1 MEWGFNTPLKSLIS
15 FLMNKQNFYDLNFDQ
30 LKNFL
35 IEKAEIDN
43 KKAKMR
49 AQQMFNAVYK
59 KNIKNF
65 DELTTFGLELREKI
79 KNLISL
85 EKPKIIDIQK
95 SKDGTIKLLLELKDK
110 RNVETVL
117 IPDKSQSRYTIC
129 LSVSVGCYLSCE
141 FCATAQ
147 ISKKLV
153 RNLSPGEII
162 SQIILCKDYIDDWST
177 QKKITNQ
184 VLMGE
189 GSPFLNL
196 DNVKVAI
203 DNSKNKDGLEYGRT
217 RITVSTVGVGI
228 KKDNIDAIEWAA
240 KELDVYLAWSL
251 HSSIPKHRSEIMP
264 INEKYSINSLLPQ
277 LKKYY
282 DKTKLPIFIEW
293 ICLEE
298 NMTEDHAKELVKIM
312 KKVPSKLNLI
322 EFNPLSNKS
331 FKPASQDN
339 IDKFSKIIQ
348 DNGFLSLFRRSRG
361 RDINASC
368 GSLANK
374 KAIGNG

>member
-1 MEWGFNTPLKSLIS
+1 MK
-15 FLMNKQNFYDLNFDQ
+15 KQNFYDLNFEQ
-30 LKNFL
+30 LKVFL
-35 IEKAEIDN
+35 INNAEIDV

-49 AQQMFNAVYK
+49 SQQLFNAVYK
-59 KNIKNF
+59 KNIKSF
-65 DELTTFGLELREKI
+65 DELTTFNFELKNKI
-79 KNLISL
+79 KELISL

-95 SKDGTIKLLLELKDK
+95 SNDGTIKFLLELKDK

-117 IPDKSQSRYTIC
+117 IPDKSKSRYTIC

-147 ISKKLV
+147 IPKKLV
-153 RNLSPGEII
+153 RNLTPGEII
-162 SQIILCKDYIDDWST
+162 SQIILCKDYINDWSS

-196 DNVKVAI
+196 DNVKIAI

-251 HSSIPKHRSEIMP
+251 HSSISNHRSKLMS
-264 INEKYSINSLLPQ
+264 INDKYSIDTLIPN

-282 DKTKLPIFIEW
+282 EKTKLPIFIEW

-298 NMTEDHAKELVKIM
+298 NLTSEHAKELIKIM

-322 EFNPLSNKS
+322 EFNPLSNKN
-331 FKPASQDN
+331 FKAASQRS
-339 IDKFSKIIQ
+339 IDQFSKKIQ
-348 DNGFLSLFRRSRG
+348 EAGFLSLFRRSRG

-374 KAIGNG
+374 KTQNN

>member
-1 MEWGFNTPLKSLIS
+1 ME
-15 FLMNKQNFYDLNFDQ
+15 KQNFYDLNIDH
-30 LKNFL
+30 LKSFL
-35 IEKAEIDN
+35 IEKAAVPE
-43 KKAKMR
+43 KQAKMR
-49 AQQMFNAVYK
+49 GEQMFNAVYK
-59 KNIKNF
+59 KNIKSF
-65 DELTTFGLELREKI
+65 DELTTFSLELREKI
-79 KNLISL
+79 KELISL
-85 EKPKIIDIQK
+85 DKPKVIDVQE
-95 SKDGTIKLLLELKDK
+95 SKDGTVKLLLELKDK

-117 IPDKSQSRYTIC
+117 IPDKSQTRYTIC

-147 ISKKLV
+147 ISKNLV
-153 RNLSPGEII
+153 RNLSSGEII
-162 SQIILCKDYIDDWST
+162 SQVILCKDYINDWST

-196 DNVKVAI
+196 DNVKIAI

-217 RITVSTVGVGI
+217 RITVSTVGIGM
-228 KKDNIDAIEWAA
+228 KKDDTNIIEWAA

-251 HSSIPKHRSEIMP
+251 HSSIPKHRSEIMA
-264 INEKYSINSLLPQ
+264 INDKYSIDSLIPQ

-282 DKTKLPIFIEW
+282 DQTKLPIFIEW

-298 NMTEDHAKELVKIM
+298 NMTDEHAKELVKIM

-322 EFNPLSNKS
+322 EFNPLANKD
-331 FKPASQDN
+331 FKPASQAN
-339 IDKFSKIIQ
+339 IEKFSKTIQ

>member
-1 MEWGFNTPLKSLIS
+1 MKKQS
-15 FLMNKQNFYDLNFDQ
+15 FFDLNFKK
-30 LKNFL
+30 LKTFL
-35 IEKAEIDN
+35 IDNANIDP

-49 AQQMFNAVYK
+49 SQQLFNAVYK

-65 DELTTFGLELREKI
+65 DELTTFGADLRNKI
-79 KNLISL
+79 KELISL

-95 SKDGTIKLLLELKDK
+95 SKDGTIKFLLELEDK

-117 IPDKSQSRYTIC
+117 IPDKTQSRYTIC

-162 SQIILCKDYIDDWST
+162 SQIILCKDYINDWST
-177 QKKITNQ
+177 NKQITNQ
-184 VLMGE
+184 VYMGE

-196 DNVKVAI
+196 DNVKIAI
-203 DNSKNKDGLEYGRT
+203 ENSKNKDGLEYGRT

-240 KELDVYLAWSL
+240 NELDVYLAWSL
-251 HSSIPKHRSEIMP
+251 HSSISKHRSKLMP
-264 INEKYSINSLLPQ
+264 INDKYSINSLLPQ

-282 DKTKLPIFIEW
+282 EKTKLPIFIEW
-293 ICLEE
+293 ICLDE
-298 NMTEDHAKELVKIM
+298 NLTDDHAKELIKIM

-322 EFNPLSNKS
+322 EFNPLANKNL
-331 FKPASQDN
+331 KAASQEN
-339 IDKFSKIIQ
+339 IDKFSKTIQ
-348 DNGFLSLFRRSRG
+348 EAGFLSLFRRSRG

-368 GSLANK
+368 GSLANS
-374 KAIGNG
+374 KALA

>member
-1 MEWGFNTPLKSLIS
+1 MKQ
-15 FLMNKQNFYDLNFDQ
+15 KQNFYDLNFDQ
-30 LKNFL
+30 LKAFL
-35 IEKAEIDN
+35 VESIGVDP

-49 AQQMFNAVYK
+49 SQQLFNAVYK
-59 KNIKNF
+59 KNIKSFN
-65 DELTTFGLELREKI
+65 ELTTFSADLKKKI
-79 KNLISL
+79 EQLASL
-85 EKPKIIDIQK
+85 EKPKIVDIQK
-95 SKDGTIKLLLELKDK
+95 SKDGTIKFLLELKDK

-117 IPDKSQSRYTIC
+117 IPDKSHSRYTIC
-129 LSVSVGCYLSCE
+129 LSVSVGCYLSCK

-153 RNLSPGEII
+153 RNLSPSEII
-162 SQIILCKDYIDDWST
+162 SQIILCKDYIDDWLP

-196 DNVKVAI
+196 DNVKIAI

-217 RITVSTVGVGI
+217 RITISTVGVGI

-251 HSSIPKHRSEIMP
+251 HSSISKHRSKLMP
-264 INEKYSINSLLPQ
+264 INDKYSINSLIPQ

-282 DKTKLPIFIEW
+282 EKTKLPIFIEW
-293 ICLEE
+293 ICLDE
-298 NMTEDHAKELVKIM
+298 NLTDDHAKELIKIM

-322 EFNPLSNKS
+322 EFNPLSNKDL
-331 FKPASQDN
+331 KAASQEN
-339 IDKFSKIIQ
+339 IDKFSKTIQ
-348 DNGFLSLFRRSRG
+348 DAGFLSLFRRSRG

-374 KAIGNG
+374 KA

>member
-1 MEWGFNTPLKSLIS
+1 MD
-15 FLMNKQNFYDLNFDQ
+15 KQNFYDLNFDQ

-35 IEKAEIDN
+35 IEKAEVDE

-59 KNIKNF
+59 KNVKNF
-65 DELTTFGLELREKI
+65 DELTTFGLELRDKI

-85 EKPKIIDIQK
+85 EKPKIIDVQK
-95 SKDGTIKLLLELKDK
+95 SKDGTIKFLLELKDK

-117 IPDKSQSRYTIC
+117 IPDKTLTRYTIC

-147 ISKKLV
+147 ISKSLV

-228 KKDNIDAIEWAA
+228 KKDEMNAIEWAA

-264 INEKYSINSLLPQ
+264 INEKYSIDSLIPQ

-282 DKTKLPIFIEW
+282 DQTKLPIFIEW

-298 NMTEDHAKELVKIM
+298 NMTDEHAKELIKIM

-322 EFNPLSNKS
+322 EFNPLSNKD
-331 FKPASQDN
+331 FKPASQEN
-339 IDKFSKIIQ
+339 IDKFSKTIQ

-374 KAIGNG
+374 KSVTNG

>member
-1 MEWGFNTPLKSLIS
+1 
-15 FLMNKQNFYDLNFDQ
+15 MNKQNFFDLNFDQ

-35 IEKAEIDN
+35 IEKVNVEE

-49 AQQMFNAVYK
+49 TQQMFNAVYK

-65 DELTTFGLELREKI
+65 NELTTFGLELREKI
-79 KNLISL
+79 KDLISL
-85 EKPKIIDIQK
+85 DKPKIVDIQK
-95 SKDGTIKLLLELKDK
+95 SEDGTIKFLLELKDK

-117 IPDKSQSRYTIC
+117 IPDKTQSRYTIC

-162 SQIILCKDYIDDWST
+162 SQIIISKDYINDWST

-189 GSPFLNL
+189 GSPFFNL
-196 DNVKVAI
+196 DNVKIAI

-217 RITVSTVGVGI
+217 RITVSTVGVGT
-228 KKDNIDAIEWAA
+228 KKDGMNSIEWAA

-251 HSSIPKHRSEIMP
+251 HSSISKHRSEMMP
-264 INEKYSINSLLPQ
+264 INDKYSINLLIPQ
-277 LKKYY
+277 LNKYY
-282 DKTKLPIFIEW
+282 EKTKLPIFIEW

-298 NMTEDHAKELVKIM
+298 NMTEEHAKELIKIM

-322 EFNPLSNKS
+322 EFNPLENKH
-331 FKPASQDN
+331 FKAASQEKIN
-339 IDKFSKIIQ
+339 KFSKIIQ

-374 KAIGNG
+374 KSVGNE

>member
-1 MEWGFNTPLKSLIS
+1 ME
-15 FLMNKQNFYDLNFDQ
+15 KQNFYDMSFNQ
-30 LKNFL
+30 LKTFL
-35 IEKAEIDN
+35 IDKAEVES

-49 AQQMFNAVYK
+49 SQQLFNAIYK
-59 KNIKNF
+59 KNIKDF
-65 DELTTFGLELREKI
+65 DELTTFGVELRNKI
-79 KNLISL
+79 KNLVSL
-85 EKPKIIDIQK
+85 EKPKIVDIQK
-95 SKDGTIKLLLELKDK
+95 SKDGTIKFLLELKDK

-117 IPDKSQSRYTIC
+117 IPDKSKSRYTIC

-153 RNLSPGEII
+153 RNLTPGEII
-162 SQIILCKDYIDDWST
+162 SQIILCKDYINDWST

-217 RITVSTVGVGI
+217 RITVSTVGINI
-228 KKDNIDAIEWAA
+228 KKDNMDAIEWAA
-240 KELDVYLAWSL
+240 NELDVYLAWSL
-251 HSSIPKHRSEIMP
+251 HSSIPKHRSELMP
-264 INEKYSINSLLPQ
+264 INDKYSINSLIPQ
-277 LKKYY
+277 MKKYY
-282 DKTKLPIFIEW
+282 EKTKLPIFIEW

-298 NMTEDHAKELVKIM
+298 NLSDNHAKELIKIM

-322 EFNPLSNKS
+322 EFNPLSNKN
-331 FKPASQDN
+331 FKRATQEN
-339 IDKFSKIIQ
+339 IDKFSKTIQ
-348 DNGFLSLFRRSRG
+348 AAGFLSLFRRSRG

-368 GSLANK
+368 GSLANS
-374 KAIGNG
+374 KALV

>member
-1 MEWGFNTPLKSLIS
+1 MIG
-15 FLMNKQNFYDLNFDQ
+15 
-30 LKNFL
+30 
-35 IEKAEIDN
+35 
-43 KKAKMR
+43 R
-49 AQQMFNAVYK
+49 
-59 KNIKNF
+59 
-65 DELTTFGLELREKI
+65 
-79 KNLISL
+79 
-85 EKPKIIDIQK
+85 
-95 SKDGTIKLLLELKDK
+95 
-110 RNVETVL
+110 
-117 IPDKSQSRYTIC
+117 
-129 LSVSVGCYLSCE
+129 
-141 FCATAQ
+141 
-147 ISKKLV
+147 
-153 RNLSPGEII
+153 
-162 SQIILCKDYIDDWST
+162 

-196 DNVKVAI
+196 ENVKVAI

-228 KKDNIDAIEWAA
+228 KKDNMDAIEWAA

-264 INEKYSINSLLPQ
+264 INEKYSINSLIPQ

-298 NMTEDHAKELVKIM
+298 NMTEEHAKELVKIM

-348 DNGFLSLFRRSRG
+348 DNGFLSLLKKQG

-368 GSLANK
+368 GSLANSKAVLNGWFKYFLGATVADAAARPLHWVYDPK
-374 KAIGNG
+374 KFKNYIRGKKEVAFLKKIKVLLFY

>member
-1 MEWGFNTPLKSLIS
+1 
-15 FLMNKQNFYDLNFDQ
+15 MNKQNFYDLNFDQ
-30 LKNFL
+30 LKKFL
-35 IEKAEIDN
+35 IEKVHIEED
-43 KKAKMR
+43 KSKMR
-49 AQQMFNAVYK
+49 AQQMFNAIYK
-59 KNIKNF
+59 KNIKSI
-65 DELTTFGLELREKI
+65 DGLTTFGLELREKI
-79 KNLISL
+79 KNLMSL
-85 EKPKIIDIQK
+85 DKPKIVDVQK
-95 SKDGTIKLLLELKDK
+95 SKDGTIKFLLELKDK

-117 IPDKSQSRYTIC
+117 IPDKTQSRYTIC

-162 SQIILCKDYIDDWST
+162 SQIILCKDYINDWST

-228 KKDNIDAIEWAA
+228 KKDDIDSIEWAA

-251 HSSIPKHRSEIMP
+251 HSSISKHRSKMMP
-264 INEKYSINSLLPQ
+264 INEKYSIELLIPK

-298 NMTEDHAKELVKIM
+298 NMTEEHAKELIKIM
-312 KKVPSKLNLI
+312 KRVPSKLNLI
-322 EFNPLSNKS
+322 EFNPLANKD
-331 FKPASQDN
+331 FKPASQEN
-339 IDKFSKIIQ
+339 INKFSKTIQ

-374 KAIGNG
+374 KSVGNG

>member
-1 MEWGFNTPLKSLIS
+1 ME
-15 FLMNKQNFYDLNFDQ
+15 KQNFYDLNFDQ
-30 LKNFL
+30 LKIFL
-35 IEKAEIDN
+35 IEKVNVENN
-43 KKAKMR
+43 KANMR

-59 KNIKNF
+59 NNIKNF
-65 DELTTFGLELREKI
+65 DELTTLSLDLREKI
-79 KNLISL
+79 KKLISL
-85 EKPKIIDIQK
+85 AKPKIIDIQK
-95 SKDGTIKLLLELKDK
+95 SKDGTIKFLLELKDK

-117 IPDKSQSRYTIC
+117 IPDKSQSRFTIC

-147 ISKKLV
+147 ISKNLV
-153 RNLSPGEII
+153 RNLSAGEII
-162 SQIILCKDYIDDWST
+162 SQIILCKDYINDWST

-196 DNVKVAI
+196 DNVKIAI
-203 DNSKNKDGLEYGRT
+203 DNSKNKDGLDYGRT

-228 KKDNIDAIEWAA
+228 KKDDIDAIEWAA

-264 INEKYSINSLLPQ
+264 INEKYSIESLIPQ

-282 DKTKLPIFIEW
+282 DHTKLPIFIEW

-298 NMTEDHAKELVKIM
+298 NMTENHAKELVKIM

-331 FKPASQDN
+331 FKPASQDK

-374 KAIGNG
+374 KTIGNG

>member
-1 MEWGFNTPLKSLIS
+1 
-15 FLMNKQNFYDLNFDQ
+15 MNKQNFYDLNFNQ
-30 LKNFL
+30 LKTFL
-35 IEKAEIDN
+35 IEKVNVDEN
-43 KKAKMR
+43 KAKMR

-59 KNIKNF
+59 RNSKNF
-65 DELTTFGLELREKI
+65 DELTTLGLEQRKKI
-79 KNLISL
+79 EELIVL
-85 EKPKIIDIQK
+85 VKPKIVYIQK
-95 SKDGTIKLLLELKDK
+95 SKDGTIKFLLELKDK

-117 IPDKSQSRYTIC
+117 IPDKSQTRYTIC

-162 SQIILCKDYIDDWST
+162 SQVILCKEYINDWST

-196 DNVKVAI
+196 DNVKIAI

-217 RITVSTVGVGI
+217 RITVSTVGIGM
-228 KKDNIDAIEWAA
+228 KKDDTNVIEWAA

-251 HSSIPKHRSEIMP
+251 HSSIPKYRSKIMP
-264 INEKYSINSLLPQ
+264 INEKYSIESLIPQ

-282 DKTKLPIFIEW
+282 DLTKLPIFIEW

-298 NMTEDHAKELVKIM
+298 NMTDEQAKELIKIM

-322 EFNPLSNKS
+322 EFNPLANKD
-331 FKPASQDN
+331 FKPASQEN
-339 IDKFSKIIQ
+339 IDKFSKTIQ

-374 KAIGNG
+374 KSLTNV

>member
-1 MEWGFNTPLKSLIS
+1 ME
-15 FLMNKQNFYDLNFDQ
+15 KQNFYDLNFDQ
-30 LKNFL
+30 LRTYL
-35 IEKAEIDN
+35 IKQVNIEPS
-43 KKAKMR
+43 KAKMR
-49 AQQMFNAVYK
+49 SQQLFNAVYK

-65 DELTTFGLELREKI
+65 DELTTFGIELREKI
-79 KNLISL
+79 KNMISL

-95 SKDGTIKLLLELKDK
+95 SKDGTIKFLLELKDR

-117 IPDKSQSRYTIC
+117 IPDKSSSRYTIC

-153 RNLSPGEII
+153 RNLSPSEII
-162 SQIILCKDYIDDWST
+162 SQIILCKDYIDDWSS

-251 HSSIPKHRSEIMP
+251 HSSIPKHRSELMP
-264 INEKYSINSLLPQ
+264 INDKYSINSLIPK

-298 NMTEDHAKELVKIM
+298 NLTDEHAKELIKIM

-322 EFNPLSNKS
+322 EFNPLSNKN
-331 FKPASQDN
+331 FKAASREN
-339 IDKFSKIIQ
+339 IDKFSRTIQ
-348 DNGFLSLFRRSRG
+348 DAGFLSLFRRSRG

-374 KAIGNG
+374 KTLNN